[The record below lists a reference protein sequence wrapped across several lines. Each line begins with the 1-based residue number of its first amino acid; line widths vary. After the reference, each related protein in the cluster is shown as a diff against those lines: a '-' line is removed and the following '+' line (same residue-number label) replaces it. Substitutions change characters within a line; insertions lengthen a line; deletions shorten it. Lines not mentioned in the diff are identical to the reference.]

1 MSRIYKPV
9 TDEIS
14 SIEELPL
21 EDVYMYDIGMK
32 DSPHTFFANNI
43 LVHNSL
49 FLPILPLLN
58 DVNIE
63 ELTDT
68 ELIELAKPLVKEVQ
82 EFINTSYTPYAK
94 KFHMIDTHRWDI
106 KQELIARR
114 AFWITKKRYAQWIV
128 VKEGFPIEKLDVKG
142 LDVVRSSFPT
152 AFRNLLKQVLI
163 DILHDKS
170 KKDLDILLLNFKK
183 TVNTTELNNI
193 LFPTGAKEIK
203 KYETGVIGRVKSG
216 TPAHIKSAINYNHL
230 MDLFNIV
237 DIPKI
242 SDGDKILWGYL
253 HNNPYNFESLAITGN
268 FDDEKIIE
276 FMEKYVDKN
285 KIFES
290 GLLKKLQ
297 AYWDAMGWGKITF
310 NSNVNKFF

>member
-63 ELTDT
+63 ELTDA

-152 AFRNLLKQVLI
+152 TFRNLLKQVLI

-237 DIPKI
+237 DIPKL

-290 GLLKKLQ
+290 GLFKKLQ
-297 AYWDAMGWGKITF
+297 ACWDAMGWGKITF